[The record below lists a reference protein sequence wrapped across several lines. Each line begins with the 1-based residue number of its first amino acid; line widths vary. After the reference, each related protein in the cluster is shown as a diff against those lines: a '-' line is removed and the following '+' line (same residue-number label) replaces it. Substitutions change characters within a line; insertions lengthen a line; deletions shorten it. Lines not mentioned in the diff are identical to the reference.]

1 MPNKNPAL
9 HRQLTTNLYLRNVPV
24 YLIAPGAEVP
34 VKVLKHHA
42 SLIGGAGEKF
52 NEVLVWRMLG
62 ATQITVAEG

>member
-1 MPNKNPAL
+1 MPID
-9 HRQLTTNLYLRNVPV
+9 
-24 YLIAPGAEVP
+24 LIAPGAEVP
-34 VKVLKHHA
+34 VKGLKHHA